1 MKKIKELWQNK
12 DVRTFIWNVISLF
25 VWTMITL
32 VTDDI
37 IHLNEPW
44 LSIFFLFIVPL
55 TQYVM
60 KYLNKKYFNDIWV
73 TEETKIAE
81 LNTKVEKLRKDLE
94 KEKENG

>member
-44 LSIFFLFIVPL
+44 LSIFFLFVVPL

-60 KYLNKKYFNDIWV
+60 KYLNKKYFNDLWV
-73 TEETKIAE
+73 TEETKVDE